1 MNIVTFPGFG
11 LKFQIS
17 KIAFKIFG
25 IPIAWYAVLIVFAFA
40 LALYLLKK
48 KDGLYKIEY
57 NKILTLAIYLIPVC
71 FLSARIY
78 YVIFNLN
85 FFLQNPLEILNIRS
99 GGLAIYGGIIG
110 GAITCF
116 VFCKKNKIPLLDLLD
131 YIVPVLALRA
141 SNRKM
146 GQFHKCRSIWV

>member
-1 MNIVTFPGFG
+1 MNTVTFPRLG

-17 KIAFKIFG
+17 KVAFKIFG
-25 IPIAWYAVLIVFAFA
+25 IPIAWYAVLIVFAFI

-48 KDGLYKIEY
+48 KDGLYGIKY
-57 NKILTLAIYLIPVC
+57 NSLLTLAIYLIPIC
-71 FLSARIY
+71 FLSARLY
-78 YVIFNLN
+78 YVIFNMN
-85 FFLQNPLEILNIRS
+85 FFMRNPLEILNIRS

-110 GAITCF
+110 GAITCY

-141 SNRKM
+141 GNRKM
-146 GQFHKCRSIWV
+146 G